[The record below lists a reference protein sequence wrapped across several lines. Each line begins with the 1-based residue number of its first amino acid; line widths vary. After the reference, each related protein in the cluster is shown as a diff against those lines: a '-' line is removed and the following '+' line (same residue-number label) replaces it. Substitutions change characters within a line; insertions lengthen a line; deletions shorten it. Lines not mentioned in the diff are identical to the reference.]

1 LPSDAATAQ
10 PSVKN
15 NELHFLVVFASAK
28 LQQRIHSTITNL
40 EQHIQSLDLFYV
52 ELFRGLAFGVNAY
65 ALLNLNAQ
73 DPDRRSVPKQDG
85 FRIQSLFGQKNAR
98 KLSAKKDMEI
108 LVLPKATMSV
118 EELEAD
124 TSSEAVYDVLQ

>member
-1 LPSDAATAQ
+1 M
-10 PSVKN
+10 
-15 NELHFLVVFASAK
+15 VVFASAK